1 MLTNF
6 HWRRF
11 LLEQGR
17 WRRDRDAEGVEGK
30 GNGEEVSPFPADWIW
45 GASYKL
51 PHRGPGRS
59 PGRKRVFV
67 HSELERTHVVA
78 TNLVFLAGG
87 GPTLR
92 GYIAYVIPPHFFKGG
107 APPGSTPM
115 PISIILSLLHSAMN
129 CRES

>member
-17 WRRDRDAEGVEGK
+17 WLRDRDAEGVEEK

-67 HSELERTHVVA
+67 HSELERTHVVT
-78 TNLVFLAGG
+78 TNSVFLANR
-87 GPTLR
+87 L
-92 GYIAYVIPPHFFKGG
+92 
-107 APPGSTPM
+107 
-115 PISIILSLLHSAMN
+115 SI
-129 CRES
+129 